1 MKFYITILFFFI
13 LSFGV
18 AQPYTLSQLE
28 ASFVKENYLLLAARF
43 DVGKAEAEIV
53 QEKVWEN
60 PSLAVSEV
68 NLWTNGGSET
78 LPSLFGQYGKTQQI
92 SVELEQLIET
102 AGKRK
107 KRVAI
112 KRLEHRLAVYEFEEL
127 VRELR
132 KELRQHF
139 HHLTSLKYSQSQLI
153 DMVKLFVQ
161 LEKQYQ
167 RQTQQ
172 ENVSKADHN
181 RVRNELLRMQ
191 KDLTELEAD
200 AESSLSTLRVLTGI
214 ADLEIEKL
222 LVEESFVSRTLLLPK
237 DMTSLIIEQN
247 IGIKKQ
253 STAMEMAK
261 QQLELEKAQR
271 TPDLTLQ
278 LGYDRGGNIM
288 QDFIGLGIQMDLP
301 VFNKNKGNI
310 QKAKQQVDQENITYT
325 ALQWKLEQTVQRYK
339 NQLLKYEN
347 VLNQWLS
354 EATEGEQASMVE
366 SYRKHLENRQV
377 TLMEF
382 MDYVQSHR
390 EARQSFLE
398 LWENYNNTFEE
409 LQYLIGK
416 DF

>member
-1 MKFYITILFFFI
+1 MKFYITIFFFFI
-13 LSFGV
+13 VSLGV

-28 ASFVKENYLLLAARF
+28 ANFLKENYLLLAAKF
-43 DVGKAEAEIV
+43 DVGKAEAGII

-68 NLWTNGGSET
+68 NLWANAGSEV
-78 LPSLFGQYGKTQQI
+78 LSPLFGRYGKTQQI
-92 SVELEQLIET
+92 SIELEQLIET
-102 AGKRK
+102 ARKRK

-112 KRLEHRLAVYEFEEL
+112 KRLEHRFAVYEFEEL

-153 DMVKLFVQ
+153 DMVKLFEQ

-167 RQTQQ
+167 RQAQQ
-172 ENVSKADHN
+172 ENVSKADYN
-181 RVRNELLRMQ
+181 RVHNELLGMQ
-191 KDLTELEAD
+191 KDLAELEAD

-222 LVEESFVSRTLLLPK
+222 LVEESFVSRTLLLPN
-237 DMTSLIIEQN
+237 DMTSLIADQN

-253 STAMEMAK
+253 STAIEMAK

-271 TPDLTLQ
+271 TPDLTVQ

-301 VFNKNKGNI
+301 VFNRNKGNI
-310 QKAKQQVDQENITYT
+310 QKAKQQVDQEHLTYT
-325 ALQWKLEQTVQRYK
+325 ALQWELEQAVQRYK

-347 VLNQWLS
+347 ALNQWSS
-354 EATEGEQASMVE
+354 ETEGEQNSLVE
-366 SYRKHLENRQV
+366 NYRKHLENRQV

>member
-1 MKFYITILFFFI
+1 M
-13 LSFGV
+13 
-18 AQPYTLSQLE
+18 
-28 ASFVKENYLLLAARF
+28 LLAAKF
-43 DVGKAEAEIV
+43 EVSKVEAEVV

-68 NLWTNGGSET
+68 NLWANAGSEI
-78 LPSLFGQYGKTQQI
+78 LSPLFGRYGKTQQI
-92 SVELEQLIET
+92 SVELEQLVET

-112 KRLEHRLAVYEFEEL
+112 KRLEHRLAIYEFEEL
-127 VRELR
+127 IRELK

-139 HHLTSLKYSQSQLI
+139 HHLASLKHSQTQLV
-153 DMVKLFVQ
+153 DMVALFEQ
-161 LEKQYQ
+161 LKKQYQ

-172 ENVSKADHN
+172 ENVSKADYN
-181 RVRNELLRMQ
+181 RVHNELLRMQ
-191 KDLTELEAD
+191 KDLAELEAD
-200 AESSLSTLRVLTGI
+200 AESSLSTLRILTGI
-214 ADLEIEKL
+214 ADLKIEKL

-237 DMTSLIIEQN
+237 DMASLITEQN

-253 STAMEMAK
+253 SAAIEMAK

-288 QDFIGLGIQMDLP
+288 QDFIGLGIQIDLP

-310 QKAKQQVDQENITYT
+310 QKAKHQLEQENITYT
-325 ALQWKLEQTVQRYK
+325 ALQWELEQTVQRYR

-347 VLNQWLS
+347 VLNQWSS
-354 EATEGEQASMVE
+354 ETEGKQDSMVE
-366 SYRKHLENRQV
+366 SYRRHLENRQV

-382 MDYVQSHR
+382 IDYVQSHR

-398 LWENYNNTFEE
+398 LWQNYNNTFEE

>member
-1 MKFYITILFFFI
+1 MRFYIIILFFFI
-13 LSFGV
+13 ASFSC
-18 AQPYTLSQLE
+18 AQSYSLSQLE
-28 ASFVKENYLLLAARF
+28 ARFLKENYLLLAAKF
-43 DVGKAEAEIV
+43 EIGKAEAEVV

-68 NLWTNGGSET
+68 NLWANAGSEV
-78 LPSLFGQYGKTQQI
+78 LPPLFGRYGKTQQI
-92 SVELEQLIET
+92 SVELEQLVET

-127 VRELR
+127 VRELK

-139 HHLTSLKYSQSQLI
+139 HHLASLKHSQTQLVS
-153 DMVKLFVQ
+153 MVQLFVQ

-172 ENVSKADHN
+172 ENVSKADYN
-181 RVRNELLRMQ
+181 RIHNELLRMQ
-191 KDLTELEAD
+191 TDLAELEAD
-200 AESSLSTLRVLTGI
+200 VESSLSTLRVLTGI
-214 ADLEIEKL
+214 DDLEIAKL
-222 LVEESFVSRTLLLPK
+222 SVAESFVSRTLLLPK
-237 DMTSLIIEQN
+237 DVAGLIADQN
-247 IGIKKQ
+247 IGLKKQ
-253 STAMEMAK
+253 STAIEMAN
-261 QQLELEKAQR
+261 QQLELEKAQK
-271 TPDLTLQ
+271 TPDVTLQ

-288 QDFIGLGIQMDLP
+288 QDFIGLGVQVDLP
-301 VFNKNKGNI
+301 VFNRNKGNI
-310 QKAKQQVDQENITYT
+310 QRAKQQVDQENITYT
-325 ALQWKLEQTVQRYK
+325 ALQWELEQTVQRYK
-339 NQLLKYEN
+339 NQLLKYEE
-347 VLNQWLS
+347 VLNQWSS
-354 EATEGEQASMVE
+354 ETEGEGDIMVE

-377 TLMEF
+377 TLIEF

-390 EARQSFLE
+390 EARQSFLT

>member
-1 MKFYITILFFFI
+1 MRFYIIILFFFI
-13 LSFGV
+13 VSLCR
-18 AQPYTLSQLE
+18 AQSYSLSQLE
-28 ASFVKENYLLLAARF
+28 ASFLKENYLLLAAKF
-43 DVGKAEAEIV
+43 DVSKTEAEVV
-53 QEKVWEN
+53 QEKVWTN

-68 NLWTNGGSET
+68 NLWANAGSET
-78 LPSLFGQYGKTQQI
+78 LSPLFGRYGKTQQV

-127 VRELR
+127 VRELK

-139 HHLTSLKYSQSQLI
+139 HHLASLKHNQTQLV
-153 DMVKLFVQ
+153 DMVALFEQ
-161 LEKQYQ
+161 LKKQYQ

-172 ENVSKADHN
+172 ENVSKADYN
-181 RVRNELLRMQ
+181 RVHNELLRMQ
-191 KDLTELEAD
+191 KDLAELEAD

-237 DMTSLIIEQN
+237 DMTSLITEQN

-253 STAMEMAK
+253 STAIEMAK
-261 QQLELEKAQR
+261 QHLELEKAQR
-271 TPDLTLQ
+271 TPDVTLQ

-301 VFNKNKGNI
+301 VFNRNKGNI
-310 QKAKQQVDQENITYT
+310 QKAKQQIDQEHLTFT
-325 ALQWKLEQTVQRYK
+325 ALQWELEQTVQRYK

-347 VLNQWLS
+347 VLNQWSS
-354 EATEGEQASMVE
+354 EMKGEQDTTVE

-382 MDYVQSHR
+382 IDYVQSHR

-398 LWENYNNTFEE
+398 LWQNYNNTFEE

>member
-1 MKFYITILFFFI
+1 MRFYIIILFFLI
-13 LSFGV
+13 VSLCR
-18 AQPYTLSQLE
+18 AQSYSLSQLE
-28 ASFVKENYLLLAARF
+28 ASFLEENYLLLAAKF
-43 DVGKAEAEIV
+43 EVSKVEAEVV

-68 NLWTNGGSET
+68 NLWANAGSEI
-78 LPSLFGQYGKTQQI
+78 LSPLFGRYGKTQQI
-92 SVELEQLIET
+92 SVELEQLVET

-112 KRLEHRLAVYEFEEL
+112 KRLEHRLAIYEFEEL
-127 VRELR
+127 IRELK

-139 HHLTSLKYSQSQLI
+139 HHLASLKHSQTQLV
-153 DMVKLFVQ
+153 DMVALFEQ
-161 LEKQYQ
+161 LKKQYQ

-172 ENVSKADHN
+172 ENVSKADYN
-181 RVRNELLRMQ
+181 RVHNELLRMQ
-191 KDLTELEAD
+191 KDLAELEAD
-200 AESSLSTLRVLTGI
+200 AESSLSTLRILTGI
-214 ADLEIEKL
+214 ADLKIEKL

-237 DMTSLIIEQN
+237 DMASLITEQN

-253 STAMEMAK
+253 SAAIEMAK

-288 QDFIGLGIQMDLP
+288 QDFIGLGIQIDLP

-310 QKAKQQVDQENITYT
+310 QKAKHQLEQENITYT
-325 ALQWKLEQTVQRYK
+325 ALQWELEQTVQRYR

-347 VLNQWLS
+347 VLNQWSS
-354 EATEGEQASMVE
+354 ETEGKQDSMVE
-366 SYRKHLENRQV
+366 SYRRHLENRQV

-382 MDYVQSHR
+382 IDYVQSHR

-398 LWENYNNTFEE
+398 LWQNYNNTFEE

>member
-1 MKFYITILFFFI
+1 
-13 LSFGV
+13 
-18 AQPYTLSQLE
+18 
-28 ASFVKENYLLLAARF
+28 
-43 DVGKAEAEIV
+43 
-53 QEKVWEN
+53 
-60 PSLAVSEV
+60 
-68 NLWTNGGSET
+68 
-78 LPSLFGQYGKTQQI
+78 
-92 SVELEQLIET
+92 
-102 AGKRK
+102 K

-112 KRLEHRLAVYEFEEL
+112 KRLEHRLAIYEFEEL
-127 VRELR
+127 IRELK

-139 HHLTSLKYSQSQLI
+139 HHLASLKHSQTQLV
-153 DMVKLFVQ
+153 DMVALFEQ
-161 LEKQYQ
+161 LKKQYQ

-172 ENVSKADHN
+172 ENVSKADYN
-181 RVRNELLRMQ
+181 RVHNELLRMQ
-191 KDLTELEAD
+191 KDLAELEAD
-200 AESSLSTLRVLTGI
+200 AESSLSTLRILTGI
-214 ADLEIEKL
+214 ADLKIEKL

-237 DMTSLIIEQN
+237 DMASLITEQN

-253 STAMEMAK
+253 SAAIEMAK

-288 QDFIGLGIQMDLP
+288 QDFIGLGIQIDLP

-310 QKAKQQVDQENITYT
+310 QKAKHQLEQENITYT
-325 ALQWKLEQTVQRYK
+325 ALQWELEQTVQRYR

-347 VLNQWLS
+347 VLNQWSS
-354 EATEGEQASMVE
+354 ETEGKQDSMVE
-366 SYRKHLENRQV
+366 SYRRHLENRQV

-382 MDYVQSHR
+382 IDYVQSHR

-398 LWENYNNTFEE
+398 LWQNYNNTFEE

>member
-1 MKFYITILFFFI
+1 MKFYIIILFFFAVSLGRSQSYS
-13 LSFGV
+13 LSE
-18 AQPYTLSQLE
+18 LE
-28 ASFVKENYLLLAARF
+28 ASFLKENYLLLVAKF
-43 DVGKAEAEIV
+43 EIGKAEAEVV

-60 PSLAVSEV
+60 PSFAVSEV
-68 NLWTNGGSET
+68 NLWANGGSEV
-78 LPSLFGQYGKTQQI
+78 LSPLFGRYGRTQQI

-112 KRLEHRLAVYEFEEL
+112 KRLEHRLAVYDFEEL
-127 VRELR
+127 VRELK

-139 HHLTSLKYSQSQLI
+139 HYLASLKHRHTQLVG
-153 DMVKLFVQ
+153 MVKLFEQ

-172 ENVSKADHN
+172 ENVSKADYNRIHN
-181 RVRNELLRMQ
+181 EWLRMQ
-191 KDLTELEAD
+191 NDLTELEVD
-200 AESSLSTLRVLTGI
+200 AESRLSTLRVLTGI
-214 ADLEIEKL
+214 NDLEIEKL

-237 DMTSLIIEQN
+237 DVTSLLDQN
-247 IGIKKQ
+247 IGIKKR
-253 STAMEMAK
+253 STEIEMAK

-271 TPDLTLQ
+271 TPDLTVQ

-301 VFNKNKGNI
+301 IFNRNKGNI
-310 QKAKQQVDQENITYT
+310 QRAKHQIDQANLTRK
-325 ALQWKLEQTVQRYK
+325 ALQWELEQTVQRYK
-339 NQLLKYEN
+339 NQLLKYEE
-347 VLNQWLS
+347 VLNQWSS
-354 EATEGEQASMVE
+354 ETEGGEDMVE
-366 SYRKHLENRQV
+366 NYRKHLENRHI

-382 MDYVQSHR
+382 IDYVEAHR

-398 LWENYNNTFEE
+398 LWQNYNDRFEE

>member
-1 MKFYITILFFFI
+1 VRFYIIILFFLI
-13 LSFGV
+13 VSLCR
-18 AQPYTLSQLE
+18 AQSYSLSQLE
-28 ASFVKENYLLLAARF
+28 ASFLEENYLLLAAKF
-43 DVGKAEAEIV
+43 EVSKVEAEVV

-68 NLWTNGGSET
+68 NLWANAGSEI
-78 LPSLFGQYGKTQQI
+78 LSPLFGRYGKTQQI
-92 SVELEQLIET
+92 SVELEQLVET

-112 KRLEHRLAVYEFEEL
+112 KRLEHRLAIYEFEEL
-127 VRELR
+127 IRELK

-139 HHLTSLKYSQSQLI
+139 HHLASLKHSQTQLV
-153 DMVKLFVQ
+153 DMVALFEQ
-161 LEKQYQ
+161 LKKQYQ

-172 ENVSKADHN
+172 ENVSKADYN
-181 RVRNELLRMQ
+181 RVHNELLRMQ
-191 KDLTELEAD
+191 KDLAELEAD
-200 AESSLSTLRVLTGI
+200 AESSLSTLRILTGI
-214 ADLEIEKL
+214 ADLKIEKL

-237 DMTSLIIEQN
+237 DMASLITEQN

-253 STAMEMAK
+253 SAAIEMAK

-288 QDFIGLGIQMDLP
+288 QDFIGLGIQIDLP

-310 QKAKQQVDQENITYT
+310 QKAKHQLEQENITYT
-325 ALQWKLEQTVQRYK
+325 ALQWELEQTVQRYR

-347 VLNQWLS
+347 VLNQWSS
-354 EATEGEQASMVE
+354 ETEGKQDSMVE
-366 SYRKHLENRQV
+366 SYRRHLENRQV

-382 MDYVQSHR
+382 IDYVQSHR

-398 LWENYNNTFEE
+398 LWQNYNNTFEE

>member
-1 MKFYITILFFFI
+1 VKFYTVILFFFVV
-13 LSFGV
+13 SFSH
-18 AQPYTLSQLE
+18 AQFYSLSQLE
-28 ASFVKENYLLLAARF
+28 ASFLKENYLLLAAKF
-43 DVGKAEAEIV
+43 EVSKAEAEVV

-68 NLWTNGGSET
+68 NLWANAGSET
-78 LPSLFGQYGKTQQI
+78 LSPLFGRYGKTQQV

-112 KRLEHRLAVYEFEEL
+112 KRLEHRLAVYDFEEL
-127 VRELR
+127 VRELK

-139 HHLTSLKYSQSQLI
+139 HHLASLKYSQTQLI
-153 DMVKLFVQ
+153 GIVKLFAQ

-172 ENVSKADHN
+172 ENVSKADYN
-181 RVRNELLRMQ
+181 RIHNELLRIQ
-191 KDLTELEAD
+191 KDLAELAAD
-200 AESSLSTLRVLTGI
+200 VESSLSTLRVITGI
-214 ADLEIEKL
+214 NDLEIEKL
-222 LVEESFVSRTLLLPK
+222 LVEESFVSRTLLVPK
-237 DMTSLIIEQN
+237 DMTSLIVNQN
-247 IGIKKQ
+247 IGMKKQ
-253 STAMEMAK
+253 STAIEMAK
-261 QQLELEKAQR
+261 RQLELEKAQT
-271 TPDLTLQ
+271 TPDVTLQ

-301 VFNKNKGNI
+301 VFNRNKGNI
-310 QKAKQQVDQENITYT
+310 QKAKQQIDQEQLTYT
-325 ALQWKLEQTVQRYK
+325 ALQWELEQTVLRYK

-347 VLNQWLS
+347 VLNQWSS
-354 EATEGEQASMVE
+354 EMEGEQDTMVE
-366 SYRKHLENRQV
+366 SYRQHLENRRV
-377 TLMEF
+377 TLLEF
-382 MDYVQSHR
+382 IDYVQSHR

-398 LWENYNNTFEE
+398 LWQNYNNTFEE